1 MTVADP
7 RATARFLGAF
17 FDELA
22 KWGVENVVISPGS
35 RSTPLSMTAYE
46 LSCRAPQRMSTYVDI
61 DERGAAFLALGM
73 AKASGRPAALVCSSG
88 TAIAN
93 YYPAILEAESSRV
106 PLIVLTADRPP
117 QLQGLGAPQTCD
129 QSHAYGTH
137 VRAYRGMPLPA
148 DDEGSLRF
156 ARQAAREACIA
167 ALGSC
172 ELPQNPSSAATHV
185 SQRLAGTCFGG
196 PVHLNFPFDEPLKPD
211 VTLPDLF
218 DAGIPCT
225 EAAAAGETPGAKPA
239 RKPLLPVGIAQVR
252 GGMEGAAAAQLAR
265 ELLANN
271 VLLLAGEGSCA
282 THKEAQRVLAFARA
296 FAIPVLADPLS
307 GLRSL
312 DDPLVI
318 GNYDSVFQPGGI
330 SPDDSLNPQVIV
342 RFGRYPVSKRATQW
356 ARAREDAGVLQVV
369 VDPLET
375 RDTNA
380 ATTVFVR
387 MKPADFAQ
395 SMERALRTE
404 DGPAAADA
412 NDLSFANAWQRVEE
426 AAAKRIA
433 AVDAGEESG
442 ADGFEGAYVR
452 RVLELAP
459 EGSCLFAAN
468 SMSVR
473 AVDTFYLKGGKQ
485 LTVLANRGLN
495 GIDGTVS
502 TAIGASRYFG
512 RTTLITGD
520 LTIDRVVS
528 GTDTVLTAPGSMT
541 DANGNATAEAAD
553 SQKKANDAKNLS
565 DAAQAESSVRDQ
577 YASSLERTADEK
589 QALAEQAQ
597 KRVEEA
603 EKKLKD
609 TLAADPKA
617 DVTDLQNQLE
627 NLRKLR
633 DAHKA
638 VADQARKNIDTN
650 RLSAQFA
657 VLTGDL
663 REYRTLL
670 QANTFDAVVSNPPY
684 FPAGSGAVSPEDARA
699 VARSELCCTPDDL
712 CACNRIPESPDSPC
726 LKSSADRRK
735 ASAGQ
740 TVHHPACPP
749 GICTA
754 KAHP

>member
-22 KWGVENVVISPGS
+22 KWGVRNVVISPGS
-35 RSTPLSMTAYE
+35 RSTPLSMIAYE

-172 ELPQNPSSAATHV
+172 EFPQNQGAQNPSAPIGTP
-185 SQRLAGTCFGG
+185 QRLAGACFGG

-218 DAGIPCT
+218 DAGIPCAGS
-225 EAAAAGETPGAKPA
+225 AADGTGLGAKPV
-239 RKPLLPVGIAQVR
+239 RNSQLPVGVAQVR
-252 GGMEGAAAAQLAR
+252 GVMEGAAAAQLAR
-265 ELLANN
+265 ELLASS

-282 THKEAQRVLAFARA
+282 TYEEAQRVLAFARA

-318 GNYDSVFQPGGI
+318 GNYDSVLQPGGI
-330 SPDDSLNPQVIV
+330 SPDEALNPQVIV

-395 SMERALRTE
+395 SMERALRRE
-404 DGPAAADA
+404 DGPATAGA

-433 AVDAGEESG
+433 AVDAGEGSDP
-442 ADGFEGAYVR
+442 DGFEGAYVR

-459 EGSCLFAAN
+459 AGSCLFAAN

-473 AVDTFYLKGGKQ
+473 AVDTFYLKGAKQ
-485 LTVLANRGLN
+485 LIVLANRGLN

-502 TAIGASRYFG
+502 TAIGASRCFG

-520 LTIDRVVS
+520 LTMLHDLNSLALQRELRVQRQLADIAGDANRTPEQAAKRNTCETDTGAQGITIVLLNNNGGAIFDMLPQKSQEAYFERLFLTPQDVDFQAAVAAFGVPYSKTATLAEFDRVYRASLDV
-528 GTDTVLTAPGSMT
+528 PGISFI
-541 DANGNATAEAAD
+541 E
-553 SQKKANDAKNLS
+553 
-565 DAAQAESSVRDQ
+565 VP
-577 YASSLERTADEK
+577 
-589 QALAEQAQ
+589 
-597 KRVEEA
+597 V
-603 EKKLKD
+603 
-609 TLAADPKA
+609 P
-617 DVTDLQNQLE
+617 LQ
-627 NLRKLR
+627 
-633 DAHKA
+633 
-638 VADQARKNIDTN
+638 
-650 RLSAQFA
+650 
-657 VLTGDL
+657 GL
-663 REYRTLL
+663 RERYV
-670 QANTFDAVVSNPPY
+670 DY
-684 FPAGSGAVSPEDARA
+684 W
-699 VARSELCCTPDDL
+699 
-712 CACNRIPESPDSPC
+712 
-726 LKSSADRRK
+726 
-735 ASAGQ
+735 
-740 TVHHPACPP
+740 
-749 GICTA
+749 
-754 KAHP
+754 

>member
-1 MTVADP
+1 MTVANP

-172 ELPQNPSSAATHV
+172 ELPQNPSAAATGA
-185 SQRLAGTCFGG
+185 SQRLAGACFGG

-218 DAGIPCT
+218 DAGIPCADAT
-225 EAAAAGETPGAKPA
+225 ANGAAYAPKPA
-239 RKPLLPVGIAQVR
+239 RNPLLPVGIAQVR
-252 GGMEGAAAAQLAR
+252 GGMEGAVAAQLAR

-282 THKEAQRVLAFARA
+282 TYKEAQRVLAFARA

-330 SPDDSLNPQVIV
+330 SPDDSLNPQLIV

-395 SMERALRTE
+395 SMERALRRE
-404 DGPAAADA
+404 DGPAAAGA
-412 NDLSFANAWQRVEE
+412 NDLSFANTWQRAEE
-426 AAAKRIA
+426 VAAKRIA

-452 RVLELAP
+452 RLLELAP

-520 LTIDRVVS
+520 LTMQHDLNALALQRELRMQRQLS
-528 GTDTVLTAPGSMT
+528 GIASG
-541 DANGNATAEAAD
+541 ANRTPE
-553 SQKKANDAKNLS
+553 QDAKCDTRETNAGVQGITIVLLNNNGGAIFDMLPQKS
-565 DAAQAESSVRDQ
+565 QEAYFERLFLTPQDVDFQAAVAAFGVPYSK
-577 YASSLERTADEK
+577 TAT
-589 QALAEQAQ
+589 LAEFDRAYCASLN
-597 KRVEEA
+597 VPGISFIEV
-603 EKKLKD
+603 
-609 TLAADPKA
+609 P
-617 DVTDLQNQLE
+617 VPLQ
-627 NLRKLR
+627 
-633 DAHKA
+633 
-638 VADQARKNIDTN
+638 
-650 RLSAQFA
+650 
-657 VLTGDL
+657 GL
-663 REYRTLL
+663 RERY
-670 QANTFDAVVSNPPY
+670 
-684 FPAGSGAVSPEDARA
+684 
-699 VARSELCCTPDDL
+699 
-712 CACNRIPESPDSPC
+712 
-726 LKSSADRRK
+726 ADYW
-735 ASAGQ
+735 
-740 TVHHPACPP
+740 
-749 GICTA
+749 
-754 KAHP
+754 

>member
-22 KWGVENVVISPGS
+22 KWGVRNVVISPGS
-35 RSTPLSMTAYE
+35 RSTPLSMIAYE

-172 ELPQNPSSAATHV
+172 EFPQNQGAQNPSAPIGTP
-185 SQRLAGTCFGG
+185 QRLAGACFGG

-218 DAGIPCT
+218 DAGIPCAGS
-225 EAAAAGETPGAKPA
+225 AADGTGLGAKPV
-239 RKPLLPVGIAQVR
+239 RNSQLPVGVAQVR
-252 GGMEGAAAAQLAR
+252 GVMEGAAAAQLAR
-265 ELLANN
+265 ELLASS

-282 THKEAQRVLAFARA
+282 TYEEAQRVLAFARA

-318 GNYDSVFQPGGI
+318 GNYDSVLQPGGI
-330 SPDDSLNPQVIV
+330 SPDEALNPQVIV

-395 SMERALRTE
+395 SMERALRRE
-404 DGPAAADA
+404 DGPATAGA

-433 AVDAGEESG
+433 AVDAGEGSDP
-442 ADGFEGAYVR
+442 DGFEGAYVR

-459 EGSCLFAAN
+459 AGSCLFAAN

-473 AVDTFYLKGGKQ
+473 AVDTFYMKGAKQ
-485 LTVLANRGLN
+485 LIVLANRGLN

-502 TAIGASRYFG
+502 TAIGASRCFG

-520 LTIDRVVS
+520 LTMLHDLNSLALQRELRVQRQLADIA
-528 GTDTVLTAPGSMT
+528 GDANRTPEQAAKRNTCETDTGAQGITIVLLNNNGGAIFDMLPQKSQEAYFERLFLTPQDVDFQAAVAAFGVPYSKTAT
-541 DANGNATAEAAD
+541 
-553 SQKKANDAKNLS
+553 
-565 DAAQAESSVRDQ
+565 
-577 YASSLERTADEK
+577 
-589 QALAEQAQ
+589 LAEFDRAY
-597 KRVEEA
+597 RA
-603 EKKLKD
+603 SL
-609 TLAADPKA
+609 
-617 DVTDLQNQLE
+617 DVPGISFIEVPVPLQ
-627 NLRKLR
+627 
-633 DAHKA
+633 
-638 VADQARKNIDTN
+638 
-650 RLSAQFA
+650 
-657 VLTGDL
+657 GL
-663 REYRTLL
+663 RERY
-670 QANTFDAVVSNPPY
+670 
-684 FPAGSGAVSPEDARA
+684 
-699 VARSELCCTPDDL
+699 
-712 CACNRIPESPDSPC
+712 
-726 LKSSADRRK
+726 ADYW
-735 ASAGQ
+735 
-740 TVHHPACPP
+740 
-749 GICTA
+749 
-754 KAHP
+754 

>member
-22 KWGVENVVISPGS
+22 KWGVRNVVISPGS
-35 RSTPLSMTAYE
+35 RSTPLSMIAYE

-172 ELPQNPSSAATHV
+172 EFPQNQGKQSPSAPIGTP
-185 SQRLAGTCFGG
+185 QRLAGACFGG
-196 PVHLNFPFDEPLKPD
+196 SVHLNFPFDEPLKPD

-218 DAGIPCT
+218 DAGIPCAGS
-225 EAAAAGETPGAKPA
+225 AADGTGLGAKPV
-239 RKPLLPVGIAQVR
+239 RNSQLPVGVAQVR
-252 GGMEGAAAAQLAR
+252 GVMEGAAAAQLAR
-265 ELLANN
+265 ELLASS

-282 THKEAQRVLAFARA
+282 TYEEAQRVLAFARA

-318 GNYDSVFQPGGI
+318 GNYDSVLQPGGI
-330 SPDDSLNPQVIV
+330 SPDEALNPQVIV

-395 SMERALRTE
+395 SMERALRRE
-404 DGPAAADA
+404 DGPATAGA

-433 AVDAGEESG
+433 AVDAGEGSDP
-442 ADGFEGAYVR
+442 DGFEGAYVR

-459 EGSCLFAAN
+459 AGSCLFAAN

-473 AVDTFYLKGGKQ
+473 AVDTFYLKGAKQ
-485 LTVLANRGLN
+485 LIVLANRGLN

-502 TAIGASRYFG
+502 TAIGASRCFG

-520 LTIDRVVS
+520 LTMLHDLNSLALQRELRVQRQLADIA
-528 GTDTVLTAPGSMT
+528 GDANRTPEQAAKRNTCETDTGAQGITIVLLNNNGGAIFDMLPQKSQEAYFERLFLTPQDVDFQAAVAAFGVPYSKTAT
-541 DANGNATAEAAD
+541 
-553 SQKKANDAKNLS
+553 
-565 DAAQAESSVRDQ
+565 
-577 YASSLERTADEK
+577 
-589 QALAEQAQ
+589 LAEFDRAY
-597 KRVEEA
+597 RA
-603 EKKLKD
+603 SL
-609 TLAADPKA
+609 
-617 DVTDLQNQLE
+617 DVPGISFIEVPVPLQ
-627 NLRKLR
+627 
-633 DAHKA
+633 
-638 VADQARKNIDTN
+638 
-650 RLSAQFA
+650 
-657 VLTGDL
+657 GL
-663 REYRTLL
+663 RERY
-670 QANTFDAVVSNPPY
+670 
-684 FPAGSGAVSPEDARA
+684 
-699 VARSELCCTPDDL
+699 
-712 CACNRIPESPDSPC
+712 
-726 LKSSADRRK
+726 ADYW
-735 ASAGQ
+735 
-740 TVHHPACPP
+740 
-749 GICTA
+749 
-754 KAHP
+754 

>member
-22 KWGVENVVISPGS
+22 KWGVRNVVISPGS
-35 RSTPLSMTAYE
+35 RSTPLSMIAYE

-137 VRAYRGMPLPA
+137 VRACRGMPLPA

-172 ELPQNPSSAATHV
+172 EFPQNQGAQNPSAPIGTP
-185 SQRLAGTCFGG
+185 QRLAGACFGG

-211 VTLPDLF
+211 VTLPNLF
-218 DAGIPCT
+218 DAGIPCAGS
-225 EAAAAGETPGAKPA
+225 AADSTGPEAKPV
-239 RKPLLPVGIAQVR
+239 RNPQLPVGVAQVR
-252 GGMEGAAAAQLAR
+252 GVMEGAAAAQLAR
-265 ELLANN
+265 ELLASS

-282 THKEAQRVLAFARA
+282 TYEEAQRVLAFARA

-318 GNYDSVFQPGGI
+318 GNYDSVLQPGGI
-330 SPDDSLNPQVIV
+330 SPDEALNPQVVV
-342 RFGRYPVSKRATQW
+342 RFGRYPVSKSATQW

-395 SMERALRTE
+395 SMERALRRE
-404 DGPAAADA
+404 DGPATAGA

-433 AVDAGEESG
+433 AVEAGKGSDP
-442 ADGFEGAYVR
+442 DGFQGAYVR

-459 EGSCLFAAN
+459 AGSCLFAAN

-473 AVDTFYLKGGKQ
+473 AVDTFYLKGAKQ
-485 LTVLANRGLN
+485 LIVLANRGLN

-502 TAIGASRYFG
+502 TAIGASRCFG

-520 LTIDRVVS
+520 LTMLHDLNSLALQRELRVQRQLADIA
-528 GTDTVLTAPGSMT
+528 GDANRTPEQAAKRNTCETDTGAQGITIVLLNNNGGAIFDMLPQKSQEAYFERLFLTPQDVDFQAAVAAFGVPYSKTAT
-541 DANGNATAEAAD
+541 
-553 SQKKANDAKNLS
+553 
-565 DAAQAESSVRDQ
+565 
-577 YASSLERTADEK
+577 
-589 QALAEQAQ
+589 LAEFDRAY
-597 KRVEEA
+597 RA
-603 EKKLKD
+603 SL
-609 TLAADPKA
+609 
-617 DVTDLQNQLE
+617 DVPGISFIEVPVPLQ
-627 NLRKLR
+627 
-633 DAHKA
+633 
-638 VADQARKNIDTN
+638 
-650 RLSAQFA
+650 
-657 VLTGDL
+657 GL
-663 REYRTLL
+663 RERY
-670 QANTFDAVVSNPPY
+670 
-684 FPAGSGAVSPEDARA
+684 
-699 VARSELCCTPDDL
+699 
-712 CACNRIPESPDSPC
+712 
-726 LKSSADRRK
+726 ADYW
-735 ASAGQ
+735 
-740 TVHHPACPP
+740 
-749 GICTA
+749 
-754 KAHP
+754 

>member
-22 KWGVENVVISPGS
+22 KWGVRNVVISPGS
-35 RSTPLSMTAYE
+35 RSTPLSMIAYE

-137 VRAYRGMPLPA
+137 VRACRGMPLPA

-172 ELPQNPSSAATHV
+172 EFPQNQGAQNPSAPIGTP
-185 SQRLAGTCFGG
+185 QRLAGACFGG

-218 DAGIPCT
+218 DAGIPCAGS
-225 EAAAAGETPGAKPA
+225 AADSTGPEAKPV
-239 RKPLLPVGIAQVR
+239 RNPQLPVGVAQVR
-252 GGMEGAAAAQLAR
+252 GVMEGAAAAQLAR
-265 ELLANN
+265 ELLASS

-282 THKEAQRVLAFARA
+282 TYEEAQRVLAFARA

-318 GNYDSVFQPGGI
+318 GNYDSVLQPGGI
-330 SPDDSLNPQVIV
+330 SPDEALNPQVVV
-342 RFGRYPVSKRATQW
+342 RFGRYPVSKSATQW

-395 SMERALRTE
+395 SMERALRRE
-404 DGPAAADA
+404 DGPATAGA

-433 AVDAGEESG
+433 AVDAGKGS
-442 ADGFEGAYVR
+442 DPDDFEGAYVR

-459 EGSCLFAAN
+459 AGSCLFAAN

-473 AVDTFYLKGGKQ
+473 AVDTFYLKGAKQ
-485 LTVLANRGLN
+485 LIVLANRGLN

-502 TAIGASRYFG
+502 TAIGASRCFG

-520 LTIDRVVS
+520 LTMLHDLNSLALQRELRVQRQLADIA
-528 GTDTVLTAPGSMT
+528 GDANRTPEQAAKRNTCETDTGAQGITIVLLNNNGGAIFDMLPQKSQEAYFERLFLTPQDVDFQAAVAAFGVPYSKTAT
-541 DANGNATAEAAD
+541 
-553 SQKKANDAKNLS
+553 
-565 DAAQAESSVRDQ
+565 
-577 YASSLERTADEK
+577 
-589 QALAEQAQ
+589 LAEFDRAY
-597 KRVEEA
+597 RA
-603 EKKLKD
+603 SL
-609 TLAADPKA
+609 
-617 DVTDLQNQLE
+617 DVPGISFIEVPVPLQ
-627 NLRKLR
+627 
-633 DAHKA
+633 
-638 VADQARKNIDTN
+638 
-650 RLSAQFA
+650 
-657 VLTGDL
+657 GL
-663 REYRTLL
+663 RERY
-670 QANTFDAVVSNPPY
+670 
-684 FPAGSGAVSPEDARA
+684 
-699 VARSELCCTPDDL
+699 
-712 CACNRIPESPDSPC
+712 
-726 LKSSADRRK
+726 ADYW
-735 ASAGQ
+735 
-740 TVHHPACPP
+740 
-749 GICTA
+749 
-754 KAHP
+754 

>member
-22 KWGVENVVISPGS
+22 KWGVRNVVISPGS
-35 RSTPLSMTAYE
+35 RSTPLSMIAFE
-46 LSCRAPQRMSTYVDI
+46 LSCRAPQRMSMYVDI

-172 ELPQNPSSAATHV
+172 EFPQNQGAQSPSAPIGAP
-185 SQRLAGTCFGG
+185 QRLAGACFGG

-218 DAGIPCT
+218 DAGIPCAGS
-225 EAAAAGETPGAKPA
+225 AADSTGPEAKPV
-239 RKPLLPVGIAQVR
+239 RNPQLPVGVAQVR
-252 GGMEGAAAAQLAR
+252 GVMEGAAAAQLAR
-265 ELLANN
+265 ELLASS

-282 THKEAQRVLAFARA
+282 TYEEAQRVLAFARA

-318 GNYDSVFQPGGI
+318 GNYDSVLQPGGI

-395 SMERALRTE
+395 SMERALRRE
-404 DGPAAADA
+404 DGSAAASA

-442 ADGFEGAYVR
+442 ADGFEGAYAR

-520 LTIDRVVS
+520 LTMQHDLNALALQRELRMQRQLS
-528 GTDTVLTAPGSMT
+528 GIASG
-541 DANGNATAEAAD
+541 ANRTPE
-553 SQKKANDAKNLS
+553 QDAKCDTRETNAGVQGITIVLLNNNGGAIFDMLPQKS
-565 DAAQAESSVRDQ
+565 QEAYFERLFLTPQDVDFQAAVAAFGVPYSK
-577 YASSLERTADEK
+577 TAT
-589 QALAEQAQ
+589 LAEFDRAYCASLN
-597 KRVEEA
+597 VPGISFIEV
-603 EKKLKD
+603 
-609 TLAADPKA
+609 P
-617 DVTDLQNQLE
+617 VPLQ
-627 NLRKLR
+627 
-633 DAHKA
+633 
-638 VADQARKNIDTN
+638 
-650 RLSAQFA
+650 
-657 VLTGDL
+657 GL
-663 REYRTLL
+663 RERY
-670 QANTFDAVVSNPPY
+670 
-684 FPAGSGAVSPEDARA
+684 
-699 VARSELCCTPDDL
+699 
-712 CACNRIPESPDSPC
+712 
-726 LKSSADRRK
+726 ADYW
-735 ASAGQ
+735 
-740 TVHHPACPP
+740 
-749 GICTA
+749 
-754 KAHP
+754 

>member
-22 KWGVENVVISPGS
+22 KWGVRNVVISPGS
-35 RSTPLSMTAYE
+35 RSTPLSMIAYE

-172 ELPQNPSSAATHV
+172 EFPQNQGAQNPSAPIGTP
-185 SQRLAGTCFGG
+185 QRLAGACFGG

-218 DAGIPCT
+218 DAGIPCAGS
-225 EAAAAGETPGAKPA
+225 AADSTGPEAKPV
-239 RKPLLPVGIAQVR
+239 RNPQLPVGVAQVR
-252 GGMEGAAAAQLAR
+252 GVMEGAAAAQLAR
-265 ELLANN
+265 ELLASS

-282 THKEAQRVLAFARA
+282 TYEEAQRVLAFARV

-318 GNYDSVFQPGGI
+318 GNYDSVLQPGGI
-330 SPDDSLNPQVIV
+330 SPDEALNPQVVV

-395 SMERALRTE
+395 SMERALRRE
-404 DGPAAADA
+404 DGPATAGA

-433 AVDAGEESG
+433 AVDAGKGSDP
-442 ADGFEGAYVR
+442 DGFEGAYVR

-459 EGSCLFAAN
+459 AGSCLFAAN

-473 AVDTFYLKGGKQ
+473 AVDTFYLKGAKQ
-485 LTVLANRGLN
+485 LIVLANRGLN

-502 TAIGASRYFG
+502 TAIGASRCFG

-520 LTIDRVVS
+520 LTMLHDLNSLALQRELRVQRQLADIA
-528 GTDTVLTAPGSMT
+528 GDANRTPEQAAKRNTCETDTGAQGITIVLLNNNGGAIFDMLPQKSQEAYFERLFLTPQDVDFQAAVAAFGVPYSKTAT
-541 DANGNATAEAAD
+541 
-553 SQKKANDAKNLS
+553 
-565 DAAQAESSVRDQ
+565 
-577 YASSLERTADEK
+577 
-589 QALAEQAQ
+589 LAEFDRAY
-597 KRVEEA
+597 RA
-603 EKKLKD
+603 SL
-609 TLAADPKA
+609 
-617 DVTDLQNQLE
+617 DVPGISFIEVPVPLQ
-627 NLRKLR
+627 
-633 DAHKA
+633 
-638 VADQARKNIDTN
+638 
-650 RLSAQFA
+650 
-657 VLTGDL
+657 GL
-663 REYRTLL
+663 RERY
-670 QANTFDAVVSNPPY
+670 
-684 FPAGSGAVSPEDARA
+684 
-699 VARSELCCTPDDL
+699 
-712 CACNRIPESPDSPC
+712 
-726 LKSSADRRK
+726 ADYW
-735 ASAGQ
+735 
-740 TVHHPACPP
+740 
-749 GICTA
+749 
-754 KAHP
+754 

>member
-22 KWGVENVVISPGS
+22 KWGVRNVVISPGS
-35 RSTPLSMTAYE
+35 RSTPLSMIAFE
-46 LSCRAPQRMSTYVDI
+46 LSCRAPQRMSMYVDI

-88 TAIAN
+88 TAFAN

-172 ELPQNPSSAATHV
+172 EFPQNQGAQSPSAPIGTP
-185 SQRLAGTCFGG
+185 QRLAGACFGG

-218 DAGIPCT
+218 DAGIPCAGS
-225 EAAAAGETPGAKPA
+225 AADSTGPEAKPV
-239 RKPLLPVGIAQVR
+239 RNPQLPVGVAQVR
-252 GGMEGAAAAQLAR
+252 GVMEGAAAAQLAR
-265 ELLANN
+265 ELLASS

-282 THKEAQRVLAFARA
+282 TYEEAQRVLAFARA

-318 GNYDSVFQPGGI
+318 GNYDSVLQPGGI
-330 SPDDSLNPQVIV
+330 SPDEALNPQVVV

-395 SMERALRTE
+395 SMERALRRE
-404 DGPAAADA
+404 DGPATAGA

-433 AVDAGEESG
+433 AVDAGKGSDP
-442 ADGFEGAYVR
+442 DGFEGAYVR

-459 EGSCLFAAN
+459 AGSCLFAAN

-473 AVDTFYLKGGKQ
+473 AVDTFYLKGAKQ
-485 LTVLANRGLN
+485 LIVLANRGLN

-502 TAIGASRYFG
+502 TAIGASRCFG

-520 LTIDRVVS
+520 LTMLHDLNSLALQRELRVQRQLADIA
-528 GTDTVLTAPGSMT
+528 GDANRTPEQAAKRNTCETDTGAQGITIVLLNNNGGAIFDMLPQKSQEAYFERLFLTPQDVDFQAAVAAFGVPYSKTAT
-541 DANGNATAEAAD
+541 
-553 SQKKANDAKNLS
+553 
-565 DAAQAESSVRDQ
+565 
-577 YASSLERTADEK
+577 
-589 QALAEQAQ
+589 LAEFDRAY
-597 KRVEEA
+597 RA
-603 EKKLKD
+603 SL
-609 TLAADPKA
+609 
-617 DVTDLQNQLE
+617 DVPGISFIEVPVPLQ
-627 NLRKLR
+627 
-633 DAHKA
+633 
-638 VADQARKNIDTN
+638 
-650 RLSAQFA
+650 
-657 VLTGDL
+657 GL
-663 REYRTLL
+663 RERY
-670 QANTFDAVVSNPPY
+670 
-684 FPAGSGAVSPEDARA
+684 
-699 VARSELCCTPDDL
+699 
-712 CACNRIPESPDSPC
+712 
-726 LKSSADRRK
+726 ADYW
-735 ASAGQ
+735 
-740 TVHHPACPP
+740 
-749 GICTA
+749 
-754 KAHP
+754 

>member
-22 KWGVENVVISPGS
+22 KWGVRNVVISPGS
-35 RSTPLSMTAYE
+35 RSTPLSMIAYE

-172 ELPQNPSSAATHV
+172 EFPQNQGAQNPSAPIGTP
-185 SQRLAGTCFGG
+185 QRLAGACFGG

-218 DAGIPCT
+218 DAGIPCAGS
-225 EAAAAGETPGAKPA
+225 AADGTGLGAKPV
-239 RKPLLPVGIAQVR
+239 RNSQLPVGVAQVR
-252 GGMEGAAAAQLAR
+252 GVMEGAAAAQLAR
-265 ELLANN
+265 ELLASS

-282 THKEAQRVLAFARA
+282 TYEEAQRVLAFARA

-318 GNYDSVFQPGGI
+318 GNYDSVLQPGGI
-330 SPDDSLNPQVIV
+330 SPDEALNPQVIV

-395 SMERALRTE
+395 SMERALRRE
-404 DGPAAADA
+404 DGPATAGA

-433 AVDAGEESG
+433 AVDAGEGSDP
-442 ADGFEGAYVR
+442 DGFEGAYVR
-452 RVLELAP
+452 RALELAP
-459 EGSCLFAAN
+459 AGSCLFAAN

-473 AVDTFYLKGGKQ
+473 AVDTFYLKGAKQ
-485 LTVLANRGLN
+485 LIVLANRGLN

-502 TAIGASRYFG
+502 TAIGASRCFG

-520 LTIDRVVS
+520 LTMLHDLNSLALQRELRVQRQLADIA
-528 GTDTVLTAPGSMT
+528 GDANRTPEQAAKRNTCETDTGAQGITIVLLNNNGGAIFDMLPQKSQEAYFERLFLTPQDVDFQAAVAAFGVPYSKTAT
-541 DANGNATAEAAD
+541 
-553 SQKKANDAKNLS
+553 
-565 DAAQAESSVRDQ
+565 
-577 YASSLERTADEK
+577 
-589 QALAEQAQ
+589 LAEFDRAY
-597 KRVEEA
+597 RA
-603 EKKLKD
+603 SL
-609 TLAADPKA
+609 
-617 DVTDLQNQLE
+617 DVPGISFIEVPVPLQ
-627 NLRKLR
+627 
-633 DAHKA
+633 
-638 VADQARKNIDTN
+638 
-650 RLSAQFA
+650 
-657 VLTGDL
+657 GL
-663 REYRTLL
+663 RERY
-670 QANTFDAVVSNPPY
+670 
-684 FPAGSGAVSPEDARA
+684 
-699 VARSELCCTPDDL
+699 
-712 CACNRIPESPDSPC
+712 
-726 LKSSADRRK
+726 ADYW
-735 ASAGQ
+735 
-740 TVHHPACPP
+740 
-749 GICTA
+749 
-754 KAHP
+754 

>member
-22 KWGVENVVISPGS
+22 KWGVQNVVISPGS
-35 RSTPLSMTAYE
+35 RSTPLSVTAYE

-172 ELPQNPSSAATHV
+172 NPAQNRETQNSSAAPSAATARASH
-185 SQRLAGTCFGG
+185 RLAGACFGG

-218 DAGIPCT
+218 DAGIPCA
-225 EAAAAGETPGAKPA
+225 ESAADSAAPGAKPA
-239 RKPLLPVGIAQVR
+239 RKPLLPVGVAHVH
-252 GGMEGAAAAQLAR
+252 GGMEGVAAAQLAR
-265 ELLANN
+265 ELLANS

-282 THKEAQRVLAFARA
+282 THEEAQRVLSFART

-307 GLRSL
+307 GLRSF

-330 SPDDSLNPQVIV
+330 SPDEALNPQVIV

-356 ARAREDAGVLQVV
+356 ARAREDEGVLQVV

-387 MKPADFAQ
+387 AKPADFAQ
-395 SMERALRTE
+395 SMLRALRVE
-404 DGPAAADA
+404 DGPAAAGA
-412 NDLSFANAWQRVEE
+412 NDLSFANVWQRVEE

-433 AVDAGEESG
+433 AVDTGEEPG

-502 TAIGASRYFG
+502 TAIGASRCFG

-520 LTIDRVVS
+520 LTMQHDLNALALQRELRVQRQ
-528 GTDTVLTAPGSMT
+528 LA
-541 DANGNATAEAAD
+541 
-553 SQKKANDAKNLS
+553 
-565 DAAQAESSVRDQ
+565 DAAGDKNRAP
-577 YASSLERTADEK
+577 K
-589 QALAEQAQ
+589 QGV
-597 KRVEEA
+597 KRNSCE
-603 EKKLKD
+603 
-609 TLAADPKA
+609 
-617 DVTDLQNQLE
+617 
-627 NLRKLR
+627 
-633 DAHKA
+633 
-638 VADQARKNIDTN
+638 TN
-650 RLSAQFA
+650 
-657 VLTGDL
+657 
-663 REYRTLL
+663 
-670 QANTFDAVVSNPPY
+670 
-684 FPAGSGAVSPEDARA
+684 
-699 VARSELCCTPDDL
+699 
-712 CACNRIPESPDSPC
+712 
-726 LKSSADRRK
+726 
-735 ASAGQ
+735 AGQ
-740 TVHHPACPP
+740 Q
-749 GICTA
+749 GITIVLLNNNGGA
-754 KAHP
+754 IFDMLPQKSQEA

>member
-22 KWGVENVVISPGS
+22 KWGVRNVVISPGS
-35 RSTPLSMTAYE
+35 RSTPLSMIAYE

-172 ELPQNPSSAATHV
+172 EFPQNQGAQNPSAPIGTP
-185 SQRLAGTCFGG
+185 QRLAGACFGG

-218 DAGIPCT
+218 DAGIPCAGS
-225 EAAAAGETPGAKPA
+225 AADSTGPEAKPV
-239 RKPLLPVGIAQVR
+239 RNPQLPVGVAQVR
-252 GGMEGAAAAQLAR
+252 GVMEGAAAAQLAR
-265 ELLANN
+265 ELLASS

-282 THKEAQRVLAFARA
+282 TYEEAQRVLAFARA

-318 GNYDSVFQPGGI
+318 GNYDSVLQPGGI
-330 SPDDSLNPQVIV
+330 SPDEALNPQVVV
-342 RFGRYPVSKRATQW
+342 RFGRYPVSKSATQW

-395 SMERALRTE
+395 SMERALRRE
-404 DGPAAADA
+404 DGPATAGA

-433 AVDAGEESG
+433 AVDAGKGSDP
-442 ADGFEGAYVR
+442 DGFEGAYVR

-459 EGSCLFAAN
+459 AGSCLFAAN

-473 AVDTFYLKGGKQ
+473 AVDTFYLKGAKQ
-485 LTVLANRGLN
+485 LIVLANRGLN

-502 TAIGASRYFG
+502 TAIGASRCFG

-520 LTIDRVVS
+520 LTMLHDLNSLALQRELRVQRQLADIA
-528 GTDTVLTAPGSMT
+528 GDANRTPEQAAKRNTCETDTGAQGITIVLLNNNGGAIFDMLPQKSQEAYFERLFLTPQDVDFQAAVAAFGVPYSKTAT
-541 DANGNATAEAAD
+541 
-553 SQKKANDAKNLS
+553 
-565 DAAQAESSVRDQ
+565 
-577 YASSLERTADEK
+577 
-589 QALAEQAQ
+589 LAEFDRAY
-597 KRVEEA
+597 RA
-603 EKKLKD
+603 SL
-609 TLAADPKA
+609 
-617 DVTDLQNQLE
+617 DVPGISFIEVPVPLQ
-627 NLRKLR
+627 
-633 DAHKA
+633 
-638 VADQARKNIDTN
+638 
-650 RLSAQFA
+650 
-657 VLTGDL
+657 GL
-663 REYRTLL
+663 RERY
-670 QANTFDAVVSNPPY
+670 
-684 FPAGSGAVSPEDARA
+684 
-699 VARSELCCTPDDL
+699 
-712 CACNRIPESPDSPC
+712 
-726 LKSSADRRK
+726 ADYW
-735 ASAGQ
+735 
-740 TVHHPACPP
+740 
-749 GICTA
+749 
-754 KAHP
+754 

>member
-22 KWGVENVVISPGS
+22 KWGVRNVVISPGS
-35 RSTPLSMTAYE
+35 RSTPLSMIAYE

-137 VRAYRGMPLPA
+137 VRACRGMPLPA

-172 ELPQNPSSAATHV
+172 EFPQNQGAQNPSAPIGTP
-185 SQRLAGTCFGG
+185 QRLAGACFGG

-218 DAGIPCT
+218 DAGIPCAGS
-225 EAAAAGETPGAKPA
+225 AADSTGPEAKPV
-239 RKPLLPVGIAQVR
+239 RNTQLPVGVAQVR
-252 GGMEGAAAAQLAR
+252 GVMEGAAAAQLAR
-265 ELLANN
+265 ELLASS

-282 THKEAQRVLAFARA
+282 TYEEAQRVLAFARA

-318 GNYDSVFQPGGI
+318 GNYDSVLQPGGI
-330 SPDDSLNPQVIV
+330 SPDEALNPQVVV
-342 RFGRYPVSKRATQW
+342 RFGRYPVSKSATQW

-395 SMERALRTE
+395 SMERALRRE
-404 DGPAAADA
+404 DGPATAGA

-433 AVDAGEESG
+433 AVDAGEGSDP
-442 ADGFEGAYVR
+442 DGFEGAYVR

-459 EGSCLFAAN
+459 AGSCLFAAN

-473 AVDTFYLKGGKQ
+473 AVDTFYLKGAKQ
-485 LTVLANRGLN
+485 LIVLANRGLN

-502 TAIGASRYFG
+502 TAIGASRCFG

-520 LTIDRVVS
+520 LTMLHDLNSLALQRELRVQRQLADIA
-528 GTDTVLTAPGSMT
+528 GDANRTPEQAAKRNTCETDTGAQGITIVLLNNNGGAIFDMLPQKSQEAYFERLFLTPQDVDFQAAVAAFGVPYSKTAT
-541 DANGNATAEAAD
+541 
-553 SQKKANDAKNLS
+553 
-565 DAAQAESSVRDQ
+565 
-577 YASSLERTADEK
+577 
-589 QALAEQAQ
+589 LAEFDRAY
-597 KRVEEA
+597 RA
-603 EKKLKD
+603 SL
-609 TLAADPKA
+609 
-617 DVTDLQNQLE
+617 DVPGISFIEVPVPLQ
-627 NLRKLR
+627 
-633 DAHKA
+633 
-638 VADQARKNIDTN
+638 
-650 RLSAQFA
+650 
-657 VLTGDL
+657 GL
-663 REYRTLL
+663 RERY
-670 QANTFDAVVSNPPY
+670 
-684 FPAGSGAVSPEDARA
+684 
-699 VARSELCCTPDDL
+699 
-712 CACNRIPESPDSPC
+712 
-726 LKSSADRRK
+726 ADYW
-735 ASAGQ
+735 
-740 TVHHPACPP
+740 
-749 GICTA
+749 
-754 KAHP
+754 

>member
-22 KWGVENVVISPGS
+22 KWGVQNVVISPGS

-172 ELPQNPSSAATHV
+172 ELPQNQAAQNPSTAPAAAAACA
-185 SQRLAGTCFGG
+185 SQRLAGACFGG

-225 EAAAAGETPGAKPA
+225 DAAAAGETPRAKPA
-239 RKPLLPVGIAQVR
+239 RKPLLPGGIAHVH
-252 GGMEGAAAAQLAR
+252 GGM
-265 ELLANN
+265 
-271 VLLLAGEGSCA
+271 EGSCA
-282 THKEAQRVLAFARA
+282 THEEAQRVLAFART
-296 FAIPVLADPLS
+296 FAIPMLADPLS

-387 MKPADFAQ
+387 TKPADFAQ
-395 SMERALRTE
+395 SMLRALRME
-404 DGPAAADA
+404 DGPAAAGA
-412 NDLSFANAWQRVEE
+412 NDLSFANAWQQVEE

-433 AVDAGEESG
+433 AVDAGEKSG

-520 LTIDRVVS
+520 LTMQHD
-528 GTDTVLTAPGSMT
+528 L
-541 DANGNATAEAAD
+541 N
-553 SQKKANDAKNLS
+553 
-565 DAAQAESSVRDQ
+565 
-577 YASSLERTADEK
+577 
-589 QALAEQAQ
+589 ALALQRELRMQRQLSGIASGANRTPEHDAECDTRETNAGAQGITIVLLNNNGGAIFDMLPQKSQEAYFERLFLTPQDVDFQAAVAAFGVPYS
-597 KRVEEA
+597 KTA
-603 EKKLKD
+603 
-609 TLAADPKA
+609 TLAEFDRAYRA
-617 DVTDLQNQLE
+617 SLDVPGISFIEVPAPLQ
-627 NLRKLR
+627 
-633 DAHKA
+633 
-638 VADQARKNIDTN
+638 
-650 RLSAQFA
+650 
-657 VLTGDL
+657 GL
-663 REYRTLL
+663 RERY
-670 QANTFDAVVSNPPY
+670 
-684 FPAGSGAVSPEDARA
+684 
-699 VARSELCCTPDDL
+699 
-712 CACNRIPESPDSPC
+712 
-726 LKSSADRRK
+726 
-735 ASAGQ
+735 
-740 TVHHPACPP
+740 
-749 GICTA
+749 A
-754 KAHP
+754 KYW

>member
-22 KWGVENVVISPGS
+22 KWGVRNVVISPGS
-35 RSTPLSMTAYE
+35 RSTPLSMIAFE
-46 LSCRAPQRMSTYVDI
+46 LSCRAPQRMSMYVDI

-172 ELPQNPSSAATHV
+172 EFPQNQGAQSPSAPIGTP
-185 SQRLAGTCFGG
+185 QRLAGACFGG

-218 DAGIPCT
+218 DAGIPCAGS
-225 EAAAAGETPGAKPA
+225 AADGTGLGAKPV
-239 RKPLLPVGIAQVR
+239 RNSQLPVGVAQVR
-252 GGMEGAAAAQLAR
+252 GVMEGAAAAQLAR
-265 ELLANN
+265 ELLASS

-282 THKEAQRVLAFARA
+282 TYEEAQRVLAFARA

-318 GNYDSVFQPGGI
+318 GNYDSVLQPGGI
-330 SPDDSLNPQVIV
+330 SPDEALNPQVIV

-395 SMERALRTE
+395 SMERALRRE
-404 DGPAAADA
+404 DGPATAGA

-433 AVDAGEESG
+433 AVDAGEGSDP
-442 ADGFEGAYVR
+442 DGFEGAYVR

-459 EGSCLFAAN
+459 AGSCLFAAN

-473 AVDTFYLKGGKQ
+473 AVDTFYLKGAKQ
-485 LTVLANRGLN
+485 LIVLANRGLN

-502 TAIGASRYFG
+502 TAIGASRCFG

-520 LTIDRVVS
+520 LTMLHDLNSLALQRELRVQRQLADIA
-528 GTDTVLTAPGSMT
+528 GDANRTPEQAAKRNTCETDTGAQGITIVLLNNNGGAIFDMLPQKSQEAYFERLFLTPQDVDFQAAVAAFGVPYSKTAT
-541 DANGNATAEAAD
+541 
-553 SQKKANDAKNLS
+553 
-565 DAAQAESSVRDQ
+565 
-577 YASSLERTADEK
+577 
-589 QALAEQAQ
+589 LAEFDRAY
-597 KRVEEA
+597 RA
-603 EKKLKD
+603 SL
-609 TLAADPKA
+609 
-617 DVTDLQNQLE
+617 DVPGISFIEVPVPLQ
-627 NLRKLR
+627 
-633 DAHKA
+633 
-638 VADQARKNIDTN
+638 
-650 RLSAQFA
+650 
-657 VLTGDL
+657 GL
-663 REYRTLL
+663 RERY
-670 QANTFDAVVSNPPY
+670 
-684 FPAGSGAVSPEDARA
+684 
-699 VARSELCCTPDDL
+699 
-712 CACNRIPESPDSPC
+712 
-726 LKSSADRRK
+726 ADYW
-735 ASAGQ
+735 
-740 TVHHPACPP
+740 
-749 GICTA
+749 
-754 KAHP
+754 

>member
-22 KWGVENVVISPGS
+22 KWGVRNVVISPGS
-35 RSTPLSMTAYE
+35 RSTPLSMIAYE

-137 VRAYRGMPLPA
+137 VRACRGMPLPA

-172 ELPQNPSSAATHV
+172 EFPQNQGAQNPSAPIGTP
-185 SQRLAGTCFGG
+185 QRLAGACFGG

-218 DAGIPCT
+218 DAGIPCAGS
-225 EAAAAGETPGAKPA
+225 AADSTGPEAKPV
-239 RKPLLPVGIAQVR
+239 RNPQLPVGVAQVR
-252 GGMEGAAAAQLAR
+252 GVMEGAAAAQLAR
-265 ELLANN
+265 ELLASS

-282 THKEAQRVLAFARA
+282 TYEEAQRVLAFARA

-318 GNYDSVFQPGGI
+318 GNYDSVLQPGGI
-330 SPDDSLNPQVIV
+330 SPDEALNPQVVV
-342 RFGRYPVSKRATQW
+342 RFGRYPVSKSATQW

-395 SMERALRTE
+395 SMERALRRE
-404 DGPAAADA
+404 DGPATAGA

-433 AVDAGEESG
+433 AVDAGKGSDP
-442 ADGFEGAYVR
+442 DGFEGAYVR

-459 EGSCLFAAN
+459 AGSCLFAAN

-473 AVDTFYLKGGKQ
+473 AVDTFYLKGAKQ
-485 LTVLANRGLN
+485 LIVLANRGLN

-502 TAIGASRYFG
+502 TAIGASRCFG

-520 LTIDRVVS
+520 LTMLHDLNSLALQRELRVQRQLADIA
-528 GTDTVLTAPGSMT
+528 GDANRTPKQAAKRNTCETDTGAQGITIVLLNNNGGAIFDMLPQKSQEAYFERLFLTPQDVDFQAAVAAFGVPYSKTAT
-541 DANGNATAEAAD
+541 
-553 SQKKANDAKNLS
+553 
-565 DAAQAESSVRDQ
+565 
-577 YASSLERTADEK
+577 
-589 QALAEQAQ
+589 LAEFDRAY
-597 KRVEEA
+597 RA
-603 EKKLKD
+603 SL
-609 TLAADPKA
+609 
-617 DVTDLQNQLE
+617 DVPGISFIEVPVPLQ
-627 NLRKLR
+627 
-633 DAHKA
+633 
-638 VADQARKNIDTN
+638 
-650 RLSAQFA
+650 
-657 VLTGDL
+657 GL
-663 REYRTLL
+663 RERY
-670 QANTFDAVVSNPPY
+670 
-684 FPAGSGAVSPEDARA
+684 
-699 VARSELCCTPDDL
+699 
-712 CACNRIPESPDSPC
+712 
-726 LKSSADRRK
+726 ADYW
-735 ASAGQ
+735 
-740 TVHHPACPP
+740 
-749 GICTA
+749 
-754 KAHP
+754 

>member
-218 DAGIPCT
+218 DAGIPCI

-252 GGMEGAAAAQLAR
+252 GGIEGAAAAQLAR

-342 RFGRYPVSKRATQW
+342 RFGRYPVSKRTTQW
-356 ARAREDAGVLQVV
+356 ARAREDAGVLQIV

-404 DGPAAADA
+404 DGPAAAGA

-520 LTIDRVVS
+520 LTMQHD
-528 GTDTVLTAPGSMT
+528 L
-541 DANGNATAEAAD
+541 N
-553 SQKKANDAKNLS
+553 
-565 DAAQAESSVRDQ
+565 
-577 YASSLERTADEK
+577 
-589 QALAEQAQ
+589 ALALQRELRMQRQLSGIASGANRTPEQDAECDTRETNAGVQGITIVLLNNNGGAIFDMLPQ
-597 KRVEEA
+597 KSQEA
-603 EKKLKD
+603 YFERLFLTPQDVDFQAAVAAFGVPCSKTA
-609 TLAADPKA
+609 TLAEFDRAYRA
-617 DVTDLQNQLE
+617 SLDVPGISFIEVPVPLQ
-627 NLRKLR
+627 
-633 DAHKA
+633 
-638 VADQARKNIDTN
+638 
-650 RLSAQFA
+650 
-657 VLTGDL
+657 GL
-663 REYRTLL
+663 RERY
-670 QANTFDAVVSNPPY
+670 
-684 FPAGSGAVSPEDARA
+684 
-699 VARSELCCTPDDL
+699 
-712 CACNRIPESPDSPC
+712 
-726 LKSSADRRK
+726 ADYW
-735 ASAGQ
+735 
-740 TVHHPACPP
+740 
-749 GICTA
+749 
-754 KAHP
+754 

>member
-185 SQRLAGTCFGG
+185 FQRLAGTCFGG

-330 SPDDSLNPQVIV
+330 SSDDSLNPQVIV

-520 LTIDRVVS
+520 LTMQHD
-528 GTDTVLTAPGSMT
+528 L
-541 DANGNATAEAAD
+541 N
-553 SQKKANDAKNLS
+553 
-565 DAAQAESSVRDQ
+565 
-577 YASSLERTADEK
+577 
-589 QALAEQAQ
+589 ALALQRELRMQRQLSGIASGANRTPEQDAECDTRETNAGVQGITIVLLNNNGGAIFDMLPQ
-597 KRVEEA
+597 KSQEA
-603 EKKLKD
+603 YFERLFLTPQDVDFQAAVAAFGVPYSKTA
-609 TLAADPKA
+609 TLAEFDRAYRA
-617 DVTDLQNQLE
+617 SLDVPGISFIEVPLPLQ
-627 NLRKLR
+627 
-633 DAHKA
+633 
-638 VADQARKNIDTN
+638 
-650 RLSAQFA
+650 
-657 VLTGDL
+657 GL
-663 REYRTLL
+663 RERY
-670 QANTFDAVVSNPPY
+670 
-684 FPAGSGAVSPEDARA
+684 
-699 VARSELCCTPDDL
+699 
-712 CACNRIPESPDSPC
+712 
-726 LKSSADRRK
+726 ADYW
-735 ASAGQ
+735 
-740 TVHHPACPP
+740 
-749 GICTA
+749 
-754 KAHP
+754 

>member
-22 KWGVENVVISPGS
+22 KWGVRNVVISPGS
-35 RSTPLSMTAYE
+35 RSTPLSMIAFE
-46 LSCRAPQRMSTYVDI
+46 LSCRAPQRMSMYVDI

-172 ELPQNPSSAATHV
+172 EFPQNQGAQNPSAPIGAP
-185 SQRLAGTCFGG
+185 QRLAGACFGG

-218 DAGIPCT
+218 DAGIPCAGS
-225 EAAAAGETPGAKPA
+225 AADSTGPEAKPV
-239 RKPLLPVGIAQVR
+239 RNPQLPVGVAQVR
-252 GGMEGAAAAQLAR
+252 GVMEGAAAAQLAR
-265 ELLANN
+265 ELLASS

-282 THKEAQRVLAFARA
+282 TYEEAQRVLAFARA

-318 GNYDSVFQPGGI
+318 GNYDSVLQPGGI
-330 SPDDSLNPQVIV
+330 SPDEALNPQVVV

-395 SMERALRTE
+395 SMERALRRE
-404 DGPAAADA
+404 DGPAAAGA
-412 NDLSFANAWQRVEE
+412 NDLSFANAWQRAEE

-433 AVDAGEESG
+433 AVDAGEGSG

-459 EGSCLFAAN
+459 SGSCLFAAN

-502 TAIGASRYFG
+502 TAIGASRCFS

-520 LTIDRVVS
+520 LTMQHDLNSLALQRELRVQRQLADIA
-528 GTDTVLTAPGSMT
+528 GDANRTPEQAAKRNTCETDTGAQGITIVLLNNNGGAIFDMLPQKSQEAYFERLFLTPQDVDFQAAVAAFGVPYSKTAT
-541 DANGNATAEAAD
+541 
-553 SQKKANDAKNLS
+553 
-565 DAAQAESSVRDQ
+565 
-577 YASSLERTADEK
+577 
-589 QALAEQAQ
+589 LAEFDRAY
-597 KRVEEA
+597 RA
-603 EKKLKD
+603 SL
-609 TLAADPKA
+609 
-617 DVTDLQNQLE
+617 DVPGISFIEVPVPLQ
-627 NLRKLR
+627 
-633 DAHKA
+633 
-638 VADQARKNIDTN
+638 
-650 RLSAQFA
+650 
-657 VLTGDL
+657 GL
-663 REYRTLL
+663 RERY
-670 QANTFDAVVSNPPY
+670 
-684 FPAGSGAVSPEDARA
+684 
-699 VARSELCCTPDDL
+699 
-712 CACNRIPESPDSPC
+712 
-726 LKSSADRRK
+726 ADYW
-735 ASAGQ
+735 
-740 TVHHPACPP
+740 
-749 GICTA
+749 
-754 KAHP
+754 

>member
-22 KWGVENVVISPGS
+22 KWGVRNVVISPGS
-35 RSTPLSMTAYE
+35 RSTPLSMIAYE

-172 ELPQNPSSAATHV
+172 EFPQNQGAQNPSAPIGTP
-185 SQRLAGTCFGG
+185 QRLAGACFGG

-218 DAGIPCT
+218 DAGIPCAGS
-225 EAAAAGETPGAKPA
+225 AADGTGLGAKPV
-239 RKPLLPVGIAQVR
+239 RNSQLPVGVAQVR
-252 GGMEGAAAAQLAR
+252 GVMEGAAAAQLAR
-265 ELLANN
+265 ELLASS

-282 THKEAQRVLAFARA
+282 TYEEAQRVLAFARA

-318 GNYDSVFQPGGI
+318 GNYDSVLQPGGI
-330 SPDDSLNPQVIV
+330 SSDEALNPQVIV

-395 SMERALRTE
+395 SMERALRRE
-404 DGPAAADA
+404 DGPATAGA

-433 AVDAGEESG
+433 AVDAGEGSDP
-442 ADGFEGAYVR
+442 DGFEGAYVR

-459 EGSCLFAAN
+459 AGSCLFAAN

-473 AVDTFYLKGGKQ
+473 AVDTFYLKGAKQ
-485 LTVLANRGLN
+485 LIVLANRGLN

-502 TAIGASRYFG
+502 TAIGASRCFG

-520 LTIDRVVS
+520 LTMLHDLNSLALQRELRVQRQLADIA
-528 GTDTVLTAPGSMT
+528 GDANRTPEQAAKRNTCETDTGAQGITIVLLNNNGGAIFDMLPQKSQEAYFERLFLTPQDVDFQAAVAAFGVPYSKTAT
-541 DANGNATAEAAD
+541 
-553 SQKKANDAKNLS
+553 
-565 DAAQAESSVRDQ
+565 
-577 YASSLERTADEK
+577 
-589 QALAEQAQ
+589 LAEFDRAY
-597 KRVEEA
+597 RA
-603 EKKLKD
+603 SL
-609 TLAADPKA
+609 
-617 DVTDLQNQLE
+617 DVPGISFIEVPVPLQ
-627 NLRKLR
+627 
-633 DAHKA
+633 
-638 VADQARKNIDTN
+638 
-650 RLSAQFA
+650 
-657 VLTGDL
+657 GL
-663 REYRTLL
+663 RERY
-670 QANTFDAVVSNPPY
+670 
-684 FPAGSGAVSPEDARA
+684 
-699 VARSELCCTPDDL
+699 
-712 CACNRIPESPDSPC
+712 
-726 LKSSADRRK
+726 
-735 ASAGQ
+735 
-740 TVHHPACPP
+740 
-749 GICTA
+749 A
-754 KAHP
+754 KYW

>member
-22 KWGVENVVISPGS
+22 KWGVRNVVISPGS
-35 RSTPLSMTAYE
+35 RSTPLSMIAFE
-46 LSCRAPQRMSTYVDI
+46 LSCRAPQRMSMYVDI

-172 ELPQNPSSAATHV
+172 EFPQNQGAQSPSAPIGTP
-185 SQRLAGTCFGG
+185 QRLAGACFGG

-218 DAGIPCT
+218 DAGIPCAGS
-225 EAAAAGETPGAKPA
+225 AADGTGLEAKPV
-239 RKPLLPVGIAQVR
+239 RNSQLPVDVAQVR
-252 GGMEGAAAAQLAR
+252 GVMEGAAAAQLAR
-265 ELLANN
+265 ELLASS

-282 THKEAQRVLAFARA
+282 TYEEAQRVLAFARA

-318 GNYDSVFQPGGI
+318 GNYDSVLQPGGI
-330 SPDDSLNPQVIV
+330 SPDEALNPQVIV

-395 SMERALRTE
+395 SMERALRRE
-404 DGPAAADA
+404 DGPATAGA

-433 AVDAGEESG
+433 AVDAGEGSDP
-442 ADGFEGAYVR
+442 DGFEGAYVR

-459 EGSCLFAAN
+459 AGSCLFAAN

-473 AVDTFYLKGGKQ
+473 AVDTFYLKGAKQ
-485 LTVLANRGLN
+485 LIVLANRGLN

-502 TAIGASRYFG
+502 TAIGASRCFG

-520 LTIDRVVS
+520 LTMLHDLNSLALQRELRVQRQLADIA
-528 GTDTVLTAPGSMT
+528 GDANRTPEQAAKRNTCETDTGAQGITIVLLNNNGGAIFDMLPQKSQEAYFERLFLTPQDVDFQAAVAAFGVPYSKTAT
-541 DANGNATAEAAD
+541 
-553 SQKKANDAKNLS
+553 
-565 DAAQAESSVRDQ
+565 
-577 YASSLERTADEK
+577 
-589 QALAEQAQ
+589 LAEFDRAY
-597 KRVEEA
+597 RA
-603 EKKLKD
+603 SL
-609 TLAADPKA
+609 
-617 DVTDLQNQLE
+617 DVPGISFIEVPVPLQ
-627 NLRKLR
+627 
-633 DAHKA
+633 
-638 VADQARKNIDTN
+638 
-650 RLSAQFA
+650 
-657 VLTGDL
+657 GL
-663 REYRTLL
+663 RERY
-670 QANTFDAVVSNPPY
+670 
-684 FPAGSGAVSPEDARA
+684 
-699 VARSELCCTPDDL
+699 
-712 CACNRIPESPDSPC
+712 
-726 LKSSADRRK
+726 ADYW
-735 ASAGQ
+735 
-740 TVHHPACPP
+740 
-749 GICTA
+749 
-754 KAHP
+754 

>member
-22 KWGVENVVISPGS
+22 KWGVRNVVISPGS
-35 RSTPLSMTAYE
+35 RSTPLSMIAFE
-46 LSCRAPQRMSTYVDI
+46 LSCRAPQRMSMYVDI

-172 ELPQNPSSAATHV
+172 EFPQNQGAQSPSAPIGTP
-185 SQRLAGTCFGG
+185 QRLAGACFGG

-218 DAGIPCT
+218 DAGIPCAGS
-225 EAAAAGETPGAKPA
+225 AADSTGPEAKPV
-239 RKPLLPVGIAQVR
+239 RNPQLPVGVAQVR
-252 GGMEGAAAAQLAR
+252 GVMEGAAAAQLAR
-265 ELLANN
+265 ELLASS

-282 THKEAQRVLAFARA
+282 TYEEAQRVLAFARA

-318 GNYDSVFQPGGI
+318 GNYDSVLQPGGI
-330 SPDDSLNPQVIV
+330 SPDEALNPQVVV

-395 SMERALRTE
+395 SMERALRRE
-404 DGPAAADA
+404 DGPATAGA

-433 AVDAGEESG
+433 AVDAGKGS
-442 ADGFEGAYVR
+442 DPNGFEGAYVR

-459 EGSCLFAAN
+459 AGSCLFAAN

-473 AVDTFYLKGGKQ
+473 AVDTFYLKGAKQ
-485 LTVLANRGLN
+485 LIVLANRGLN

-502 TAIGASRYFG
+502 TAIGASRCFG

-520 LTIDRVVS
+520 LTMLHDLNSLALQRELRVQRQLADIA
-528 GTDTVLTAPGSMT
+528 GDANRTPEQAAKRNTCETDTGAQGITIVLLNNNGGAIFDMLPQKSQEAYFERLFLTPQDVDFQAAVAAFGVPYSKTAT
-541 DANGNATAEAAD
+541 
-553 SQKKANDAKNLS
+553 
-565 DAAQAESSVRDQ
+565 
-577 YASSLERTADEK
+577 
-589 QALAEQAQ
+589 LAEFDRAY
-597 KRVEEA
+597 RA
-603 EKKLKD
+603 SL
-609 TLAADPKA
+609 
-617 DVTDLQNQLE
+617 DVPGISFIEVPVPLQ
-627 NLRKLR
+627 
-633 DAHKA
+633 
-638 VADQARKNIDTN
+638 
-650 RLSAQFA
+650 
-657 VLTGDL
+657 GL
-663 REYRTLL
+663 RERY
-670 QANTFDAVVSNPPY
+670 
-684 FPAGSGAVSPEDARA
+684 
-699 VARSELCCTPDDL
+699 
-712 CACNRIPESPDSPC
+712 
-726 LKSSADRRK
+726 ADYW
-735 ASAGQ
+735 
-740 TVHHPACPP
+740 
-749 GICTA
+749 
-754 KAHP
+754 

>member
-22 KWGVENVVISPGS
+22 KWGVQNVVVSPGS

-117 QLQGLGAPQTCD
+117 QLQGLGTPQTCD

-167 ALGSC
+167 ALGLC
-172 ELPQNPSSAATHV
+172 NPAQNQGAQNSSAAPSAAAARA
-185 SQRLAGTCFGG
+185 SQRLAGSCFGG

-218 DAGIPCT
+218 DAGVPCA
-225 EAAAAGETPGAKPA
+225 ESAADSAAPGAKPT
-239 RKPLLPVGIAQVR
+239 RKPLLPVGVAHVH
-252 GGMEGAAAAQLAR
+252 GGMEGVAAAQLAR
-265 ELLANN
+265 ELLANS

-282 THKEAQRVLAFARA
+282 THEEAQRVLAFART

-307 GLRSL
+307 GLRSF

-387 MKPADFAQ
+387 TKPADFAQ
-395 SMERALRTE
+395 SMLRALRVE
-404 DGPAAADA
+404 DGPAAAGA
-412 NDLSFANAWQRVEE
+412 NDLSFANAWQQVEE

-433 AVDAGEESG
+433 AVDAGEEPG

-459 EGSCLFAAN
+459 EGSCLFAA
-468 SMSVR
+468 
-473 AVDTFYLKGGKQ
+473 
-485 LTVLANRGLN
+485 
-495 GIDGTVS
+495 
-502 TAIGASRYFG
+502 
-512 RTTLITGD
+512 
-520 LTIDRVVS
+520 
-528 GTDTVLTAPGSMT
+528 
-541 DANGNATAEAAD
+541 
-553 SQKKANDAKNLS
+553 
-565 DAAQAESSVRDQ
+565 
-577 YASSLERTADEK
+577 
-589 QALAEQAQ
+589 
-597 KRVEEA
+597 
-603 EKKLKD
+603 
-609 TLAADPKA
+609 
-617 DVTDLQNQLE
+617 
-627 NLRKLR
+627 
-633 DAHKA
+633 
-638 VADQARKNIDTN
+638 
-650 RLSAQFA
+650 
-657 VLTGDL
+657 
-663 REYRTLL
+663 
-670 QANTFDAVVSNPPY
+670 
-684 FPAGSGAVSPEDARA
+684 
-699 VARSELCCTPDDL
+699 TP
-712 CACNRIPESPDSPC
+712 
-726 LKSSADRRK
+726 
-735 ASAGQ
+735 
-740 TVHHPACPP
+740 
-749 GICTA
+749 
-754 KAHP
+754 

>member
-22 KWGVENVVISPGS
+22 KWGVRNVVISPGS
-35 RSTPLSMTAYE
+35 RSTPLSMIAYE

-156 ARQAAREACIA
+156 ARQAAREACVA

-172 ELPQNPSSAATHV
+172 EFPQNQGAQSPSASIGMP
-185 SQRLAGTCFGG
+185 QRLAGACFGG

-218 DAGIPCT
+218 DAGIPCAGS
-225 EAAAAGETPGAKPA
+225 AADGTGLGAKPV
-239 RKPLLPVGIAQVR
+239 RTPQLPVGVAQVR
-252 GGMEGAAAAQLAR
+252 GVMEGAAAAQLAR
-265 ELLANN
+265 ELLASS

-282 THKEAQRVLAFARA
+282 TYEEAQRVLAFARA

-318 GNYDSVFQPGGI
+318 GNYDSVLQPGGI
-330 SPDDSLNPQVIV
+330 SPDEALNPQVIV

-395 SMERALRTE
+395 SMERALRRE
-404 DGPAAADA
+404 DGPATAGA

-433 AVDAGEESG
+433 AVDAGEGSDP
-442 ADGFEGAYVR
+442 DGFEGAYVR

-459 EGSCLFAAN
+459 AGSCLFAAN

-473 AVDTFYLKGGKQ
+473 AVDTFYLKGAKQ
-485 LTVLANRGLN
+485 LIVLANRGLN

-502 TAIGASRYFG
+502 TAIGASRCFG

-520 LTIDRVVS
+520 LTMLHDLNSLALQRELRVQRQLADIA
-528 GTDTVLTAPGSMT
+528 GDANRTPEQAAKRNTCET
-541 DANGNATAEAAD
+541 DAGAQGITIVLLNNNGGAIFDMLPQKSQEAYFERLFLTPQDVDFQAAVAAFGVPYSKTAT
-553 SQKKANDAKNLS
+553 
-565 DAAQAESSVRDQ
+565 
-577 YASSLERTADEK
+577 
-589 QALAEQAQ
+589 LAEFDRAY
-597 KRVEEA
+597 RA
-603 EKKLKD
+603 SL
-609 TLAADPKA
+609 
-617 DVTDLQNQLE
+617 DVPGISFIEVPVPLQ
-627 NLRKLR
+627 
-633 DAHKA
+633 
-638 VADQARKNIDTN
+638 
-650 RLSAQFA
+650 
-657 VLTGDL
+657 GL
-663 REYRTLL
+663 RERY
-670 QANTFDAVVSNPPY
+670 
-684 FPAGSGAVSPEDARA
+684 
-699 VARSELCCTPDDL
+699 
-712 CACNRIPESPDSPC
+712 
-726 LKSSADRRK
+726 ADYW
-735 ASAGQ
+735 
-740 TVHHPACPP
+740 
-749 GICTA
+749 
-754 KAHP
+754 

>member
-22 KWGVENVVISPGS
+22 KWGVRNVVISPGS
-35 RSTPLSMTAYE
+35 RSTPLSMIAYE

-172 ELPQNPSSAATHV
+172 EFPQNQGAQSPSAPIGTP
-185 SQRLAGTCFGG
+185 QRLAGACFGG
-196 PVHLNFPFDEPLKPD
+196 PVHLDFPFDEPLKPD

-218 DAGIPCT
+218 DAGIPCAGS
-225 EAAAAGETPGAKPA
+225 AADSTGPEAKPV
-239 RKPLLPVGIAQVR
+239 RNPQLPVGVAQVR
-252 GGMEGAAAAQLAR
+252 GVMEGAAAAQLAR
-265 ELLANN
+265 ELLASS

-282 THKEAQRVLAFARA
+282 TYGEAQRVLAFARA

-318 GNYDSVFQPGGI
+318 GNYDSVLQPGGI
-330 SPDDSLNPQVIV
+330 SPDEALNPQVVV

-395 SMERALRTE
+395 SMERALRRE
-404 DGPAAADA
+404 DGPATAGA

-433 AVDAGEESG
+433 AVDAGKGSDP
-442 ADGFEGAYVR
+442 DGFEGAYVR

-459 EGSCLFAAN
+459 AGSCLFAAN

-473 AVDTFYLKGGKQ
+473 AVDTFYLKGAKQ
-485 LTVLANRGLN
+485 LIVLANRGLN

-502 TAIGASRYFG
+502 TAIGASRCFG

-520 LTIDRVVS
+520 LTMLHDLNSLALQRELRVQRQLADIA
-528 GTDTVLTAPGSMT
+528 GDANRTPEQAAKRNTCETDTGAQGITIVLLNNNGGAIFDMLPQKSQEAYFERLFLTPQDVDFQAAVAAFGVPYSKTAT
-541 DANGNATAEAAD
+541 
-553 SQKKANDAKNLS
+553 
-565 DAAQAESSVRDQ
+565 
-577 YASSLERTADEK
+577 
-589 QALAEQAQ
+589 LAEFDRAY
-597 KRVEEA
+597 RA
-603 EKKLKD
+603 SL
-609 TLAADPKA
+609 
-617 DVTDLQNQLE
+617 DVPGISFIEVPVPLQ
-627 NLRKLR
+627 
-633 DAHKA
+633 
-638 VADQARKNIDTN
+638 
-650 RLSAQFA
+650 
-657 VLTGDL
+657 GL
-663 REYRTLL
+663 RERY
-670 QANTFDAVVSNPPY
+670 
-684 FPAGSGAVSPEDARA
+684 
-699 VARSELCCTPDDL
+699 
-712 CACNRIPESPDSPC
+712 
-726 LKSSADRRK
+726 ADYW
-735 ASAGQ
+735 
-740 TVHHPACPP
+740 
-749 GICTA
+749 
-754 KAHP
+754 

>member
-106 PLIVLTADRPP
+106 PLIMLTADRPP

-252 GGMEGAAAAQLAR
+252 GGMEGAAAAQLAC

-520 LTIDRVVS
+520 LTIQHD
-528 GTDTVLTAPGSMT
+528 L
-541 DANGNATAEAAD
+541 N
-553 SQKKANDAKNLS
+553 
-565 DAAQAESSVRDQ
+565 
-577 YASSLERTADEK
+577 
-589 QALAEQAQ
+589 ALALQRELRMQRQLSGIASGANRTPEQDAECDTRETNAGVQGITIVLLNNNGGAIFDMLPQ
-597 KRVEEA
+597 KSQEA
-603 EKKLKD
+603 YFERLFLTPQDVDFQAAVAAFGVPCSKTA
-609 TLAADPKA
+609 TLAEFDRAYRA
-617 DVTDLQNQLE
+617 SLDVPGISFIEVPVPLQ
-627 NLRKLR
+627 
-633 DAHKA
+633 
-638 VADQARKNIDTN
+638 
-650 RLSAQFA
+650 
-657 VLTGDL
+657 GL
-663 REYRTLL
+663 RERY
-670 QANTFDAVVSNPPY
+670 
-684 FPAGSGAVSPEDARA
+684 
-699 VARSELCCTPDDL
+699 
-712 CACNRIPESPDSPC
+712 
-726 LKSSADRRK
+726 ADYW
-735 ASAGQ
+735 
-740 TVHHPACPP
+740 
-749 GICTA
+749 
-754 KAHP
+754 

>member
-7 RATARFLGAF
+7 RVTARFLGAF

-22 KWGVENVVISPGS
+22 KWGVQNVVISPGS
-35 RSTPLSMTAYE
+35 RSTPLSMIAYE

-172 ELPQNPSSAATHV
+172 EFPQNQGAQSPSAPIGTP
-185 SQRLAGTCFGG
+185 QRLAGACFGG

-218 DAGIPCT
+218 DAGIPCAGS
-225 EAAAAGETPGAKPA
+225 AADGTGLGAKPV
-239 RKPLLPVGIAQVR
+239 RNPQLPAGVAQVR
-252 GGMEGAAAAQLAR
+252 GVMEGAAAAQLAR
-265 ELLANN
+265 ELLASS

-282 THKEAQRVLAFARA
+282 TYEEAQRVLAFARA

-307 GLRSL
+307 GLRSF

-318 GNYDSVFQPGGI
+318 GNYDSVLQPGGI
-330 SPDDSLNPQVIV
+330 SPDEALNPQVIV

-395 SMERALRTE
+395 SMERALRRE
-404 DGPAAADA
+404 DGPATAGA

-433 AVDAGEESG
+433 AVDAGKGSDP
-442 ADGFEGAYVR
+442 DGFEGAYVR

-459 EGSCLFAAN
+459 AGSCLFAAN

-473 AVDTFYLKGGKQ
+473 AVDTFYLKGAKQ
-485 LTVLANRGLN
+485 LIVLANRGLN

-502 TAIGASRYFG
+502 TAIGASRCFG

-520 LTIDRVVS
+520 LTMLHDLNSLALQRELRVQRQLADIA
-528 GTDTVLTAPGSMT
+528 GDANRTPEQEDKCNTRETDTGAQGITIVLLNNNGGAIFDMLPQKSQEAYFERLFLTPQDVDFQAAVAAFGVPYSKTAT
-541 DANGNATAEAAD
+541 
-553 SQKKANDAKNLS
+553 
-565 DAAQAESSVRDQ
+565 
-577 YASSLERTADEK
+577 
-589 QALAEQAQ
+589 LAEFDRAY
-597 KRVEEA
+597 RA
-603 EKKLKD
+603 SL
-609 TLAADPKA
+609 
-617 DVTDLQNQLE
+617 DVPGISFIEVPVPLQ
-627 NLRKLR
+627 
-633 DAHKA
+633 
-638 VADQARKNIDTN
+638 
-650 RLSAQFA
+650 
-657 VLTGDL
+657 GL
-663 REYRTLL
+663 RERY
-670 QANTFDAVVSNPPY
+670 
-684 FPAGSGAVSPEDARA
+684 
-699 VARSELCCTPDDL
+699 
-712 CACNRIPESPDSPC
+712 
-726 LKSSADRRK
+726 ADYW
-735 ASAGQ
+735 
-740 TVHHPACPP
+740 
-749 GICTA
+749 
-754 KAHP
+754 

>member
-22 KWGVENVVISPGS
+22 KWGVRNVVISPGS
-35 RSTPLSMTAYE
+35 RSTPLSMIAYE

-172 ELPQNPSSAATHV
+172 EFPQNQGAQSPSAPIGTP
-185 SQRLAGTCFGG
+185 QRLAGACFGG

-218 DAGIPCT
+218 DAGIPCAGS
-225 EAAAAGETPGAKPA
+225 AADSTGPEAKPV
-239 RKPLLPVGIAQVR
+239 RNPQLPVGVAQVR
-252 GGMEGAAAAQLAR
+252 GVMEGAAAAQLAR
-265 ELLANN
+265 ELLASS

-282 THKEAQRVLAFARA
+282 TYEEAQRVLAFARA

-318 GNYDSVFQPGGI
+318 GNYDSVLQPGGI
-330 SPDDSLNPQVIV
+330 SPDEALNPQVIV

-395 SMERALRTE
+395 SMERALRRE
-404 DGPAAADA
+404 DGPATAGA

-433 AVDAGEESG
+433 AVDAGEGSDP
-442 ADGFEGAYVR
+442 DGFEGAYVR

-459 EGSCLFAAN
+459 AGSCLFAAN

-473 AVDTFYLKGGKQ
+473 AVDTFYLKGAKQ
-485 LTVLANRGLN
+485 LIVLANRGLN

-502 TAIGASRYFG
+502 TAIGASRCFG

-520 LTIDRVVS
+520 LTMLHDLNSLALQRELRVQRQLADIA
-528 GTDTVLTAPGSMT
+528 GDANRTPEQAAKRNTCETDTGAQGITIVLLNNNGGAIFDMLPQKSQEAYFERLFLTPQDVDFQAAVAAFGVPYSKTAT
-541 DANGNATAEAAD
+541 
-553 SQKKANDAKNLS
+553 
-565 DAAQAESSVRDQ
+565 
-577 YASSLERTADEK
+577 
-589 QALAEQAQ
+589 LAEFDRAY
-597 KRVEEA
+597 RA
-603 EKKLKD
+603 SL
-609 TLAADPKA
+609 
-617 DVTDLQNQLE
+617 DVPGISFIEVPVPLQ
-627 NLRKLR
+627 
-633 DAHKA
+633 
-638 VADQARKNIDTN
+638 
-650 RLSAQFA
+650 
-657 VLTGDL
+657 GL
-663 REYRTLL
+663 RERY
-670 QANTFDAVVSNPPY
+670 
-684 FPAGSGAVSPEDARA
+684 
-699 VARSELCCTPDDL
+699 
-712 CACNRIPESPDSPC
+712 
-726 LKSSADRRK
+726 ADYW
-735 ASAGQ
+735 
-740 TVHHPACPP
+740 
-749 GICTA
+749 
-754 KAHP
+754 

>member
-22 KWGVENVVISPGS
+22 KWGVQNVVISPGS

-148 DDEGSLRF
+148 DDEASLRF

-172 ELPQNPSSAATHV
+172 ELSQNQRAQNPSTASSAAP
-185 SQRLAGTCFGG
+185 SAAASAPQRLAGACFGG

-218 DAGIPCT
+218 DAGIPGT
-225 EAAAAGETPGAKPA
+225 EQAAADSAIPA
-239 RKPLLPVGIAQVR
+239 ARPTRNPLLPIGVAQVR
-252 GGMEGAAAAQLAR
+252 GGMEGAAAAKLAS
-265 ELLANN
+265 ELLANS

-282 THKEAQRVLAFARA
+282 THDEAQRVLAFARA

-307 GLRSL
+307 GLRSF

-330 SPDDSLNPQVIV
+330 SPDENLNPQVIV

-395 SMERALRTE
+395 SMTRALRME
-404 DGPAAADA
+404 DGPAAAGA
-412 NDLSFANAWQRVEE
+412 NDLSFANTWQRVEE

-433 AVDAGEESG
+433 AVDAGEEPG

-473 AVDTFYLKGGKQ
+473 AVDTFYLKGSKR

-502 TAIGASRYFG
+502 TAIGASRCFG

-520 LTIDRVVS
+520 LTMQHDLNALALQRELRVQRQLA
-528 GTDTVLTAPGSMT
+528 D
-541 DANGNATAEAAD
+541 AAD
-553 SQKKANDAKNLS
+553 GASRTPEQAAERNSCETNAGEQGITIVLLNNNGGAIFDMLPQKSQEAYFERLFLTPQDV
-565 DAAQAESSVRDQ
+565 DFQAAVAAFGVPCSK
-577 YASSLERTADEK
+577 TAT
-589 QALAEQAQ
+589 LAEFDRAY
-597 KRVEEA
+597 RA
-603 EKKLKD
+603 SL
-609 TLAADPKA
+609 
-617 DVTDLQNQLE
+617 DVPGISFIEVPVPLQ
-627 NLRKLR
+627 
-633 DAHKA
+633 
-638 VADQARKNIDTN
+638 
-650 RLSAQFA
+650 
-657 VLTGDL
+657 GL
-663 REYRTLL
+663 RERY
-670 QANTFDAVVSNPPY
+670 
-684 FPAGSGAVSPEDARA
+684 
-699 VARSELCCTPDDL
+699 
-712 CACNRIPESPDSPC
+712 
-726 LKSSADRRK
+726 ADYW
-735 ASAGQ
+735 
-740 TVHHPACPP
+740 
-749 GICTA
+749 
-754 KAHP
+754 

>member
-22 KWGVENVVISPGS
+22 KWGVRNVVISPGS
-35 RSTPLSMTAYE
+35 RSTPLSMIAYE

-172 ELPQNPSSAATHV
+172 EFPQNQGAQSPSAPIGTP
-185 SQRLAGTCFGG
+185 QRLAGACFGG

-218 DAGIPCT
+218 DAGIPCAGS
-225 EAAAAGETPGAKPA
+225 AADSTGPEAKPV
-239 RKPLLPVGIAQVR
+239 RNPQLPVGVAQVR
-252 GGMEGAAAAQLAR
+252 GVMEGAAAAQLAR
-265 ELLANN
+265 ELLASS

-282 THKEAQRVLAFARA
+282 TYGEAQRVLAFARA

-318 GNYDSVFQPGGI
+318 GNYDSVLQPGGI
-330 SPDDSLNPQVIV
+330 SPDEALNPQVVV

-395 SMERALRTE
+395 SMERALRRE
-404 DGPAAADA
+404 DGPATAGA

-433 AVDAGEESG
+433 AVDAGKGSDP
-442 ADGFEGAYVR
+442 DGFEGAYVR

-459 EGSCLFAAN
+459 AGSCLFAAN

-473 AVDTFYLKGGKQ
+473 AVDTFYLKGAKQ
-485 LTVLANRGLN
+485 LIVLANRGLN

-502 TAIGASRYFG
+502 TAIGASRCFG

-520 LTIDRVVS
+520 LTMLHDLNSLALQRELRVQRQLADIA
-528 GTDTVLTAPGSMT
+528 GDANRTPEQAAKRNTCETDTGAQGITIVLLNNNGGAIFDMLPQKSQEAYFERLFLTPQDVDLQAAVAAFGVPYSKTAT
-541 DANGNATAEAAD
+541 
-553 SQKKANDAKNLS
+553 
-565 DAAQAESSVRDQ
+565 
-577 YASSLERTADEK
+577 
-589 QALAEQAQ
+589 LAEFDRAY
-597 KRVEEA
+597 RA
-603 EKKLKD
+603 SL
-609 TLAADPKA
+609 
-617 DVTDLQNQLE
+617 DVPGISFIEVPVPLQ
-627 NLRKLR
+627 
-633 DAHKA
+633 
-638 VADQARKNIDTN
+638 
-650 RLSAQFA
+650 
-657 VLTGDL
+657 GL
-663 REYRTLL
+663 RERY
-670 QANTFDAVVSNPPY
+670 
-684 FPAGSGAVSPEDARA
+684 
-699 VARSELCCTPDDL
+699 
-712 CACNRIPESPDSPC
+712 
-726 LKSSADRRK
+726 ADYW
-735 ASAGQ
+735 
-740 TVHHPACPP
+740 
-749 GICTA
+749 
-754 KAHP
+754 

>member
-22 KWGVENVVISPGS
+22 KWGVRNVVISPGS
-35 RSTPLSMTAYE
+35 RSTPLSMIAYE

-172 ELPQNPSSAATHV
+172 EFPQNQGAQSPSAPIGTP
-185 SQRLAGTCFGG
+185 QRLAGACFGG

-218 DAGIPCT
+218 DAGIPCAGS
-225 EAAAAGETPGAKPA
+225 AADSTGPEAKPV
-239 RKPLLPVGIAQVR
+239 RNPQLPVGVAQVR
-252 GGMEGAAAAQLAR
+252 GVMEGAAAAQLAR
-265 ELLANN
+265 ELLASS

-282 THKEAQRVLAFARA
+282 TYEEAQRVLAFARA

-318 GNYDSVFQPGGI
+318 GNYDSVLQPGGI
-330 SPDDSLNPQVIV
+330 SPDEALNPQVVV
-342 RFGRYPVSKRATQW
+342 RFGRYPVSKSATQW

-395 SMERALRTE
+395 SMERALRRE
-404 DGPAAADA
+404 DGPATAGA

-433 AVDAGEESG
+433 AVDAGKGSDP
-442 ADGFEGAYVR
+442 DGFEGAYVR

-459 EGSCLFAAN
+459 AGSCLFAAN

-473 AVDTFYLKGGKQ
+473 AVDTFYLKGAKQ
-485 LTVLANRGLN
+485 LIVLANRGLN

-502 TAIGASRYFG
+502 TAIGASRCFG

-520 LTIDRVVS
+520 LTMLHDLNSLALQRELRVQRQLADIA
-528 GTDTVLTAPGSMT
+528 GDANRTPEQAAKRNTCETDTGAQGITIVLLNNNGGAIFDMLPQKSQEAYFERLFLTPQDVDFQAAVAAFGVPYSKTAT
-541 DANGNATAEAAD
+541 
-553 SQKKANDAKNLS
+553 
-565 DAAQAESSVRDQ
+565 
-577 YASSLERTADEK
+577 
-589 QALAEQAQ
+589 LAEFDRAY
-597 KRVEEA
+597 RA
-603 EKKLKD
+603 SL
-609 TLAADPKA
+609 
-617 DVTDLQNQLE
+617 DVPGISFIEVPVPLQ
-627 NLRKLR
+627 
-633 DAHKA
+633 
-638 VADQARKNIDTN
+638 
-650 RLSAQFA
+650 
-657 VLTGDL
+657 GL
-663 REYRTLL
+663 RERYS
-670 QANTFDAVVSNPPY
+670 DY
-684 FPAGSGAVSPEDARA
+684 W
-699 VARSELCCTPDDL
+699 
-712 CACNRIPESPDSPC
+712 
-726 LKSSADRRK
+726 
-735 ASAGQ
+735 
-740 TVHHPACPP
+740 
-749 GICTA
+749 
-754 KAHP
+754 

>member
-22 KWGVENVVISPGS
+22 KWGVQNVVISPGS

-137 VRAYRGMPLPA
+137 VRVYRGMPLPA

-172 ELPQNPSSAATHV
+172 EFPQNQGAQNPSAPIGTP
-185 SQRLAGTCFGG
+185 QRLAGACFGG

-218 DAGIPCT
+218 DAGIPCAGS
-225 EAAAAGETPGAKPA
+225 AADSTGPGAKPV
-239 RKPLLPVGIAQVR
+239 RNPQLPTGVAQVR
-252 GGMEGAAAAQLAR
+252 GVMEGAAAAQLAR
-265 ELLANN
+265 ELLASS

-282 THKEAQRVLAFARA
+282 TYEEAQRVLAFARA

-318 GNYDSVFQPGGI
+318 GNYDSVLQPGGI
-330 SPDDSLNPQVIV
+330 SPDEALNPQVIV

-395 SMERALRTE
+395 SMERALRRE
-404 DGPAAADA
+404 DGPATAGA

-433 AVDAGEESG
+433 AVDAGKRSDP
-442 ADGFEGAYVR
+442 DGFEGAYVR

-459 EGSCLFAAN
+459 AGSCLFAAN

-473 AVDTFYLKGGKQ
+473 AVDTFYLKGAKQ
-485 LTVLANRGLN
+485 LIVLANRGLN

-502 TAIGASRYFG
+502 TAIGASRCFG

-520 LTIDRVVS
+520 LTMLHDLSSLALQRELRVQRQLADIA
-528 GTDTVLTAPGSMT
+528 GDANRTPEQAAKRNTCET
-541 DANGNATAEAAD
+541 DAGAQGITIVLLNNNGGAIFDMLPQKSQEAYFERLFLTPQDVDFQAAVAAFGVPYSKTAT
-553 SQKKANDAKNLS
+553 
-565 DAAQAESSVRDQ
+565 
-577 YASSLERTADEK
+577 
-589 QALAEQAQ
+589 LAEFDRAY
-597 KRVEEA
+597 RA
-603 EKKLKD
+603 SL
-609 TLAADPKA
+609 
-617 DVTDLQNQLE
+617 DVPGISFIEVPVPLQ
-627 NLRKLR
+627 
-633 DAHKA
+633 
-638 VADQARKNIDTN
+638 
-650 RLSAQFA
+650 
-657 VLTGDL
+657 GL
-663 REYRTLL
+663 RERY
-670 QANTFDAVVSNPPY
+670 
-684 FPAGSGAVSPEDARA
+684 
-699 VARSELCCTPDDL
+699 
-712 CACNRIPESPDSPC
+712 
-726 LKSSADRRK
+726 ADYW
-735 ASAGQ
+735 
-740 TVHHPACPP
+740 
-749 GICTA
+749 
-754 KAHP
+754 